1 MRRLG
6 VLVVHFFAAPP
17 AEHVDDRAGGRD
29 RHGDVSRDL
38 LGGHLRPQ
46 IPLSEALLEE
56 SIAPRPRVEVVPVL
70 FPIVMFVLPSN
81 VRVHKGPRR
90 PRARPGG
97 VGGSLACLGLVSVGD
112 LPAGNFQQLPVGL
125 FPVPFGTNSRHDL
138 AAAPPHRNN
147 SRHAS

>member
-6 VLVVHFFAAPP
+6 VLVVHGVGCAAPP
-17 AEHVDDRAGGRD
+17 AEHVDDRAGGRN

-56 SIAPRPRVEVVPVL
+56 AIAPHPRLGSLEAVPVL

-81 VRVHKGPRR
+81 VRVHKG
-90 PRARPGG
+90 
-97 VGGSLACLGLVSVGD
+97 
-112 LPAGNFQQLPVGL
+112 
-125 FPVPFGTNSRHDL
+125 
-138 AAAPPHRNN
+138 
-147 SRHAS
+147 

>member
-1 MRRLG
+1 MRRLR

-17 AEHVDDRAGGRD
+17 AEHADDRAGGRN
-29 RHGDVSRDL
+29 RHRDVSRDLLGRHLRPQVSRDL

-81 VRVHKGPRR
+81 VRVLIRFF
-90 PRARPGG
+90 
-97 VGGSLACLGLVSVGD
+97 
-112 LPAGNFQQLPVGL
+112 N
-125 FPVPFGTNSRHDL
+125 
-138 AAAPPHRNN
+138 
-147 SRHAS
+147 

>member
-6 VLVVHFFAAPP
+6 VLVVHGAGFAAPP

-29 RHGDVSRDL
+29 RHRDVRRDL

-81 VRVHKGPRR
+81 VRVH
-90 PRARPGG
+90 
-97 VGGSLACLGLVSVGD
+97 
-112 LPAGNFQQLPVGL
+112 N
-125 FPVPFGTNSRHDL
+125 
-138 AAAPPHRNN
+138 
-147 SRHAS
+147 